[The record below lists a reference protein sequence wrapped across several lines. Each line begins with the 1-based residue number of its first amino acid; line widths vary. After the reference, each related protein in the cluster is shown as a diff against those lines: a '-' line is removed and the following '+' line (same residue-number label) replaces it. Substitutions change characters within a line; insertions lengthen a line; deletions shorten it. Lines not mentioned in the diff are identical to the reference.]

1 MEQVEGEPPI
11 SKLFSIKRGKKK
23 KKNNNNKEKDDVP
36 VDSVNAE
43 NPSGSS
49 EDCNGNRVNVSEF
62 DYDVENHFRA
72 METISKLCGETEE
85 EEEEDDA
92 LQETEIHRFSSSVTF
107 LRYNQL

>member
-23 KKNNNNKEKDDVP
+23 NNNNNNKEKDDVP

-43 NPSGSS
+43 NPSGSL